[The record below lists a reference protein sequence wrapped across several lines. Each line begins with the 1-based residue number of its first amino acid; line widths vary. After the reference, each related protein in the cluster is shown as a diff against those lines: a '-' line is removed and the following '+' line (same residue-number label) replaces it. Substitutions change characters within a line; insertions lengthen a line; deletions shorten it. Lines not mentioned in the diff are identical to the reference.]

1 MSDYLQEVER
11 LLRDVEA
18 KSLRMTQASCS
29 FDDYREARAAL
40 LAHIGTMLPRP
51 LFDSQCR
58 ELCGALGWQG
68 GTYHQV
74 LDEVKRL
81 KESDTSRDG
90 VGEAPSLRLRRGET
104 DLLRWVSDD
113 ITRLIKEGCGAW
125 RSCSGCHEL
134 NEGHDTGPYSH
145 TFRCALGHGCSEC
158 GGIGAVWD
166 TTDYQALAALDHF
179 AAPAEVPMPEPAA
192 WQVWAGV
199 CDMSPYWPVFKTEAE
214 ARDVAATI
222 KSVTEVRPLFFA
234 APAPDHFAA
243 PAEVPMPEAVGTRFD
258 GTKLIKEAD
267 ARTYGD
273 AREAAGYARAGL
285 SSAAVDVL
293 TERQRQISVE
303 GWTTEHDDRHPDGS
317 LSMAAACYAAQ
328 AGTTLQSQEY
338 SAAAVFVRVCWPW
351 APGWW
356 KPSTPR
362 RDLVKAG
369 ALILAEIER
378 LDRDAQKGAVSD
390 A

>member
-1 MSDYLQEVER
+1 VSEKQPEALR
-11 LLRDVEA
+11 LACIFEDSAEA
-18 KSLRMTQASCS
+18 MGSTS
-29 FDDYREARAAL
+29 DDYFYKAAAELRRQHAL

-74 LDEVKRL
+74 LAEVKRL
-81 KESDTSRDG
+81 KESDTSREVASG
-90 VGEAPSLRLRRGET
+90 ISRQ
-104 DLLRWVSDD
+104 
-113 ITRLIKEGCGAW
+113 IKEGGGAW

-166 TTDYQALAALDHF
+166 TTDYQALAAL
-179 AAPAEVPMPEPAA
+179 
-192 WQVWAGV
+192 
-199 CDMSPYWPVFKTEAE
+199 
-214 ARDVAATI
+214 
-222 KSVTEVRPLFFA
+222 
-234 APAPDHFAA
+234 DHFAA

-338 SAAAVFVRVCWPW
+338 SAAAVFTRVCWPW
-351 APGWW
+351 AMDWW
-356 KPSTPR
+356 KPTAPR

-369 ALILAEIER
+369 ALTLAQIER
-378 LDRDAQKGAVSD
+378 LDRAAQKGGA
-390 A
+390 